1 MTAVTAGVGAEA
13 DGDFVVTWTNWDGS
27 YSDVLAQRFNVPP
40 LVDVDGDGQYLPL
53 TDGLLLLRFGFGF
66 TGNTLI
72 TGAVGPGC
80 TRCDA
85 PSITVYLQ
93 SLL

>member
-1 MTAVTAGVGAEA
+1 
-13 DGDFVVTWTNWDGS
+13 
-27 YSDVLAQRFNVPP
+27 
-40 LVDVDGDGQYLPL
+40 L

-66 TGNTLI
+66 SGNTLI
-72 TGAVGPGC
+72 NGAVGPGC

-85 PSITVYLQ
+85 ASITAYLQ